1 MVRDRYQLHRPC
13 PDTLIVNLKNKF
25 AILSGNLRS
34 GTAYLTL
41 YAGIALLLTGAM
53 NLDAPLPGFTGGFEE
68 PTCVYCH
75 FEAPVNAPEGSLTIV
90 GVPSVYM
97 PDSSYGIAVTLTHPE
112 LERGGFQLAVRF
124 AEGKRIGLQAGDL
137 TAVDGRIAVDTEK
150 DVQYARHT
158 VSGTVPSSPDTSRWT
173 IVWRSPSMADTP
185 VILHLTGNA
194 ANDDNSEF
202 GDFIYQTSLVS
213 KSKN

>member
-1 MVRDRYQLHRPC
+1 M
-13 PDTLIVNLKNKF
+13 
-25 AILSGNLRS
+25 SGNFRDGRTYFILCV
-34 GTAYLTL
+34 
-41 YAGIALLLTGAM
+41 GIALLLTGAM
-53 NLDAPLPGFTGGFEE
+53 NRDSPLPGYTGGFEE

-75 FEAPVNAPEGSLTIV
+75 FEAPVNAPEGSLTIL

-97 PDSSYGIAVTLTHPE
+97 PGGSYGITATLTHPE

-137 TAVDGRIAVDTEK
+137 TAVDGMVAVDTEE

-158 VSGTVPSSPDTSRWT
+158 VEGTVPAVSDTSRWN
-173 IVWRSPSMADTP
+173 IEWKAPPGGDAP
-185 VILHLTGNA
+185 VIFHLVGNA

-202 GDFIYQTSLVS
+202 GDFLYQTEAVS